1 MLFQTERFE
10 CNFGPNYHA
19 TFEVF
24 VNVDTEEV
32 RLSLSDETEG
42 KEVWLPRRI
51 LFTGNESIT
60 DVASIVIFLTHANTR
75 YKTKNYMK
83 D

>member
-24 VNVDTEEV
+24 VNVDNEEV

-51 LFTGNESIT
+51 LLTGNE
-60 DVASIVIFLTHANTR
+60 
-75 YKTKNYMK
+75 
-83 D
+83 